1 MPEWLTAADVIGLH
15 EEAVAEY
22 GGLGGLRDRPL
33 LESAVARP
41 QQLASYGSDPS
52 IFEFAATYCVGIA
65 KNDPFV
71 DGNKRAAYQAAVV
84 FLELN
89 GYLATP
95 PQMEIVEMMLQVAK
109 GKVAETEVAEWLS
122 HNSNPQMELPRT

>member
-1 MPEWLTAADVIGLH
+1 MPEWLSAADVMALH
-15 EEAVAEY
+15 DEAVAEY

-33 LESAVARP
+33 LESAVARL
-41 QQLASYGSDPS
+41 QNLAAYAADPS
-52 IFEFAATYCVGIA
+52 IFELAAAYCVGIA
-65 KNDPFV
+65 KNHPFV

-95 PQMEIVEMMLQVAK
+95 PQVEIVEMMIQVAQ
-109 GKVAETEVAEWLS
+109 GDVAERDVAEWLS
-122 HNSNPQMELPRT
+122 RNSSPI

>member
-1 MPEWLTAADVIGLH
+1 MPEWLNSPDIIALHDEAIADS
-15 EEAVAEY
+15 

-41 QQLASYGSDPS
+41 QNLAAYADPS
-52 IFEFAATYCVGIA
+52 LFELAAAYCVGIA
-65 KNDPFV
+65 KNHAFL
-71 DGNKRAAYQAAVV
+71 DGNKRAGYQAAVV

-95 PQMEIVEMMLQVAK
+95 SQAGIVEMMLR
-109 GKVAETEVAEWLS
+109 VAEGKAAERDVAEWLS
-122 HNSNPQMELPRT
+122 CNSSPV

>member
-1 MPEWLTAADVIGLH
+1 MPEWLSAPDVIGLH
-15 EEAVAEY
+15 DEAVAEY

-41 QQLASYGSDPS
+41 QNLAAYAADPS
-52 IFEFAATYCVGIA
+52 LFDLADAYCVGIA
-65 KNDPFV
+65 KNYPFV

-89 GYLATP
+89 GYLTTP
-95 PQMEIVEMMLQVAK
+95 PQVEIVEMMVR
-109 GKVAETEVAEWLS
+109 VAEGGATERDIAEWLS
-122 HNSNPQMELPRT
+122 RNSSPI